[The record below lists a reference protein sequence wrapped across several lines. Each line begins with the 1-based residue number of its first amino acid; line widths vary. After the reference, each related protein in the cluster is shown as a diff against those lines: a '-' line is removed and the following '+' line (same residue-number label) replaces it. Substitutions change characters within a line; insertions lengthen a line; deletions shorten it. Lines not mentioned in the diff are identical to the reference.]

1 MCWYLR
7 PALTG
12 AVAGIEVSAAGAV
25 VSATDALVSA
35 SGIDRRETR
44 CAGICDRCAG
54 IGERCAGISD
64 RRAGISDR
72 CAGISDLL
80 TRKCRRITPTSRR
93 LKIAGCSPLHSR
105 QERSGCC
112 QGTLPRYIGATQQ
125 ALGKVGIN
133 IPTISKEKN
142 GEKVNRQ
149 FWSRH
154 DFARAAD
161 RLTERRCK
169 TGCRTSGIIARPS
182 QRPENLR
189 KSRGSSGHL
198 DTYHF
203 R

>member
-133 IPTISKEKN
+133 IPTISKEEN
-142 GEKVNRQ
+142 GKKVNRQ
-149 FWSRH
+149 FWPRH
-154 DFARAAD
+154 DFARVAD

-182 QRPENLR
+182 QRPEKLR
-189 KSRGSSGHL
+189 KSRGSSGHK